1 MPGKAPPGFFTIL
14 DFMTMSDLQRQAAL
28 AQYRDMVQSGAIGVA
43 DFAQDPVGTVDRVK
57 KKARRKKSAYG
68 RALSKE
74 LKEINRKARTK
85 SGKLRKGMTPGKIL
99 AKAHKAAKR
108 RMK

>member
-1 MPGKAPPGFFTIL
+1 
-14 DFMTMSDLQRQAAL
+14 MSDLQRQAAL
-28 AQYRDMVQSGAIGVA
+28 AQYRDMVQAGVMGVA
-43 DFAQDPVGTVDRVK
+43 DFAADPSGTVQEAK
-57 KKARRKKSAYG
+57 KKVRRKKSAYG

-108 RMK
+108 RLK

>member
-1 MPGKAPPGFFTIL
+1 
-14 DFMTMSDLQRQAAL
+14 MSDLQRQAAL
-28 AQYRDMVQSGAIGVA
+28 AQYRDLVQAGAMGVLA
-43 DFAQDPVGTVDRVK
+43 VAEDPQGTFQEAK
-57 KKARRKKSAYG
+57 KKVRRKKSAYG

-74 LKEINRKARTK
+74 LKDINRKARTK

>member
-14 DFMTMSDLQRQAAL
+14 DFMAMSDFEKQLALQE
-28 AQYRDMVQSGAIGVA
+28 YRNMVQAGTMGVRS
-43 DFAQDPVGTVDRVK
+43 FAENPSKTTKNVK
-57 KKARRKKSAYG
+57 RKARRKKSAYG

-74 LKEINRKARTK
+74 LKDINKKARTK

-108 RMK
+108 RLK